1 MKWNRRIVRRD
12 RRRLYVLQSGGTYA
26 DIQLRPQ
33 GVRLG

>member
-12 RRRLYVLQSGGTYA
+12 RRRLYVLQSGDTYA
-26 DIQLRPQ
+26 EIKLRPQ

>member
-1 MKWNRRIVRRD
+1 MKWNKRIVRRD
-12 RRRLYVLQSGGTYA
+12 RRRLYVLQSGDTYV